1 MSESLQRVTGP
12 SFPKTI
18 QWMASLFVFALFWLS
33 VTALLHI
40 SQIESTWEVY
50 LGLTI
55 PLLICAYG
63 YGFILRSKTT
73 ITNEKIIQSWIFN
86 KEVFLKDITQVKL
99 IQVRWLS
106 WILVPRLILR
116 THRGVYVFQT
126 ADTRVLENFEQLA
139 YGIKNT
145 ENK

>member
-1 MSESLQRVTGP
+1 MKCIAT
-12 SFPKTI
+12 
-18 QWMASLFVFALFWLS
+18 LFIIALFWLS
-33 VTALLHI
+33 VTSPLPI

-50 LGLTI
+50 FGLTI

-63 YGFILRSKTT
+63 FGFILRSKTT

-86 KEVFLKDITQVKL
+86 KEVLLKDIIQVKL
-99 IQVRWLS
+99 IQVRLMS

-126 ADTRVLENFEQLA
+126 ADARVLENFGQLA

-145 ENK
+145 ESK